1 MERIIIKK
9 RLGYLLGAVLLG
21 FLTLWV
27 SKSCDESYY
36 KQNIAAY
43 EDSLRVYKL
52 KDSSSVAAKKSL
64 LASQSVLQSKLK
76 QQGIQIGE
84 LQRKLKSKVVFH
96 SNIKT
101 KIIFKEI
108 QPEIVKDT
116 VYIDSLE
123 NRIIKSEFVY
133 NDKYLSFLLN
143 YARINDSSKV
153 NISNINIPVDLS
165 VGKTKDNQVYVLSK
179 NPYLQIQSIESIIVP
194 EKKKKWGF
202 GFGFGPG
209 ILYNP
214 YDKNFHTGFGLLFG
228 IQYKL

>member
-101 KIIFKEI
+101 KIVFKEI

-123 NRIIKSEFVY
+123 NKIIKSEFVY

-179 NPYLQIQSIESIIVP
+179 NP
-194 EKKKKWGF
+194 
-202 GFGFGPG
+202 
-209 ILYNP
+209 
-214 YDKNFHTGFGLLFG
+214 
-228 IQYKL
+228 